1 LIEFCGINNVHIS
14 RIDLNL
20 LAIFDTIYAEG
31 SITRASR
38 RLNLSQPA
46 ISHALGRLRQ
56 LIDDPLFT
64 RRGRLM
70 TPTPLARRMIEPIR
84 QSLQTIEATLTNRDP
99 FTPATA
105 VKHFT
110 VGMRDVLEAAV
121 LGALMRNVAAAA
133 SGITISSVR
142 AERRELEREL
152 SAGTLDAAIDVLL
165 PLPEEVRRERLGTE
179 WLAVMA
185 RRRHPNV
192 GARLTLQ
199 TYLAQ
204 EHISVSSRRRGLSAE
219 DFELARHNLRRRIRL
234 RCQSYLAACGVV
246 SETDLLLTM
255 PQRYARILNAQ
266 FRNQL
271 VTFPL
276 KVPAFDTYLYW
287 HANADSDP
295 ANAWLRQQLISVL
308 RTSRP
313 GRRSPSEHQVNT
325 AERSEDGFGRASARS
340 HWPPPLKRKPA

>member
-1 LIEFCGINNVHIS
+1 MLGYHSANALIEFYEINVMHIS

-20 LAIFDTIYAEG
+20 LAVLDTIYAEG

-64 RRGRLM
+64 RHGRVM
-70 TPTPLARRMIEPIR
+70 TPTPLARRMIEPVR
-84 QSLQTIEATLTNRDP
+84 QSLRTIEATLTQRDP
-99 FTPATA
+99 FASATA

-121 LGALMRNVAAAA
+121 LGVLLRDVTATAPR
-133 SGITISSVR
+133 ITISSVR

-152 SAGTLDAAIDVLL
+152 SAGTLDTAIDVLL

-179 WLAVMA
+179 WLTVVA

-192 GARLTLQ
+192 GRRLTLK
-199 TYLAQ
+199 TYLEQ
-204 EHISVSSRRRGLSAE
+204 QHISVSSRRRGLSAE

-234 RCQSYLAACGVV
+234 RCQSYFAACRVV

-255 PQRYARILNAQ
+255 PQRHAGMLNAQ
-266 FRNQL
+266 FGNQL
-271 VTFPL
+271 LDFPL

-295 ANAWLRQQLISVL
+295 ANAWLRQQLIDAL

-313 GRRSPSEHQVNT
+313 Q
-325 AERSEDGFGRASARS
+325 
-340 HWPPPLKRKPA
+340 RKSSRGQR